1 MRTCR
6 SPRTDCAVKGLTA
19 KMKEYRWVK
28 PLLAA
33 QFEFAELTP
42 DNHLR
47 HFRFISLRE
56 DKGPR
61 EVRRETYRKRLLRS
75 SGHPKVARIGHAGA
89 GSVSGAVQKC
99 GDQF

>member
-1 MRTCR
+1 
-6 SPRTDCAVKGLTA
+6 
-19 KMKEYRWVK
+19 MKEYRWVK

-56 DKGPR
+56 DKDPG
-61 EVRRETYRKRLLRS
+61 EVRRET
-75 SGHPKVARIGHAGA
+75 
-89 GSVSGAVQKC
+89 
-99 GDQF
+99 